1 MTVNDVMAHI
11 LRYFIEFDSFRAHC
25 VKVVEDVAIKSSR
38 SPDEFLVCLVGLKTL
53 TQSISS

>member
-25 VKVVEDVAIKSSR
+25 VKVVEDIPKLLQQKCSSKYLGF
-38 SPDEFLVCLVGLKTL
+38 SY
-53 TQSISS
+53 I